1 LNTEFESAK
10 AELETMKGK
19 NAELDAII
27 VERQATIE
35 RFQSELAKAQKKGN
49 ISASEIKKYKDIISQ
64 LQSETES
71 LQKKVQELTAKNED
85 LSAQN
90 LELDKNLESE
100 KKTTASLSE
109 EKQALTKK
117 VELGSLLQLQNLKV
131 EGVDKRNNGKERVK
145 SSLKRIDYLKITF
158 STGENK
164 VLEPGKL
171 TLYLRIIKPNGETI
185 TAADQGS
192 GKLSLANNGGE
203 IQYSKKIETEWN
215 QQSKPLAIEWS
226 QNLTDKG
233 TYKVEVYQS
242 GFLVGKGETILK

>member
-1 LNTEFESAK
+1 
-10 AELETMKGK
+10 
-19 NAELDAII
+19 
-27 VERQATIE
+27 
-35 RFQSELAKAQKKGN
+35 
-49 ISASEIKKYKDIISQ
+49 
-64 LQSETES
+64 
-71 LQKKVQELTAKNED
+71 
-85 LSAQN
+85 
-90 LELDKNLESE
+90 LESE